1 MDMIGV
7 VNYSFRPYWYS
18 IRDLLLSLSSVKSL
32 MLILALVLS
41 FFFGGK
47 DVNVC
52 EVSPEEIKVMVT
64 ASSSSEKQTDQA
76 LNREICITA
85 AQGYTFAGNETG
97 NFVSVRTAQSGR
109 RTSPQT
115 RSNSRIVKGG
125 KVIDNNHLHPFLA
138 QPILQLGGTHIS
150 ERYLFSLCTLRL

>member
-1 MDMIGV
+1 MSKGIGKFDAV
-7 VNYSFRPYWYS
+7 KWITVILS
-18 IRDLLLSLSSVKSL
+18 LLLTLFNGNKASETCVSSQESRH
-32 MLILALVLS
+32 S
-41 FFFGGK
+41 
-47 DVNVC
+47 
-52 EVSPEEIKVMVT
+52 VT
-64 ASSSSEKQTDQA
+64 ASSSSEKSNDIA

-85 AQGYTFAGNETG
+85 AQGYTFAGNESS
-97 NFVSVRTAQSGR
+97 NFVSIRTAQSGR

-138 QPILQLGGTHIS
+138 QPVLQSGGTHIS

>member
-1 MDMIGV
+1 M
-7 VNYSFRPYWYS
+7 SP
-18 IRDLLLSLSSVKSL
+18 VKSL
-32 MLILALVLS
+32 VLILSLLLS

-47 DVNVC
+47 
-52 EVSPEEIKVMVT
+52 ETKVSEISPKESSVSVT
-64 ASSSSEKQTDQA
+64 ASPSSEKQTNRT
-76 LNREICITA
+76 LNREICLAA
-85 AQGYTFAGNETG
+85 AQGYTFAGNETS

>member
-1 MDMIGV
+1 MKPLV
-7 VNYSFRPYWYS
+7 
-18 IRDLLLSLSSVKSL
+18 
-32 MLILALVLS
+32 LILSLVLS

-47 DVNVC
+47 DGNV
-52 EVSPEEIKVMVT
+52 SEIS
-64 ASSSSEKQTDQA
+64 AQESINQA

-85 AQGYTFAGNETG
+85 AQGYTFTG
-97 NFVSVRTAQSGR
+97 GESSNFVSVRTAQSGR

-138 QPILQLGGTHIS
+138 QPILLLGGTHIS
-150 ERYLFSLCTLRL
+150 GRYLFSLCTLRL